1 MTSSALRIL
10 SASLLVVCPVAC
22 GGKNKQSQT
31 TPASPTV
38 TSEDIARSPGESVED
53 QLMARFPGVTVVRTN
68 RGTVIRIRGA
78 TSLNGTNEPLYVID
92 GIRVRPGLDGGL
104 SGLDPHDIEM
114 IQVLKDAVS
123 MVTYGGDAANGVI
136 LITTKRPPGAH

>member
-1 MTSSALRIL
+1 MTSFSRVM
-10 SASLLVVCPVAC
+10 LVVCLAAC
-22 GGKNKQSQT
+22 GGKKQQSQT

-38 TSEDIARSPGESVED
+38 TSDDISRAPGESVED
-53 QLMARFPGVTVVRTN
+53 QLMSRFPGVTVVRTG
-68 RGTVIRIRGA
+68 RGLAIRIRGA

-92 GIRVRPGLDGGL
+92 GLRVRPGPDGVL
-104 SGLDPHDIEM
+104 AGLDPHDIEM

-136 LITTKRPPGAH
+136 VIKTKRPPQD